1 MFTQYKLNNFLSMK
15 SKYSPR
21 IYEIL
26 KCNEFKKQGY
36 IEMEI
41 SELRKLLKAEDIYL
55 RYNDFKRKIIE
66 QLQKKLKKSAI

>member
-1 MFTQYKLNNFLSMK
+1 MK

-36 IEMEI
+36 IEI
-41 SELRKLLKAEDIYL
+41 DIDELRKLLRCEEIYPF
-55 RYNDFKRKIIE
+55 YADFKRRVIIRA
-66 QLQKKLKKSAI
+66 QKELKKNN